1 MVRLIAKSNGRRNL
15 EEKDLM
21 ADCNNSD
28 LNNGLGGGGVSLSE
42 TFSCERKIPINLIF
56 LSLKKR
62 FYIVIK
68 KRLIVLTPS

>member
-28 LNNGLGGGGVSLSE
+28 LNNGWGGGG
-42 TFSCERKIPINLIF
+42 
-56 LSLKKR
+56 
-62 FYIVIK
+62 
-68 KRLIVLTPS
+68 RLAYQKHFRVKEKYP